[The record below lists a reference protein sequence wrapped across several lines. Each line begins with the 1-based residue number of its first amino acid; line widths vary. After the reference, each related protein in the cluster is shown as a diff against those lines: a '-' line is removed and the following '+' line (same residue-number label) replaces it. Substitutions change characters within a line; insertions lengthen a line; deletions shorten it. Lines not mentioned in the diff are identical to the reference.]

1 MSDYGLKVAKTGF
14 VAESAEKKNLAF
26 SSSLPCLKI
35 LQLGMVSAVDA
46 SEIPFSATVAF
57 PLVVLVFLYD
67 STTLEYEPIEAEFDI
82 TKLYLVGG
90 EAANSYYYYYIC
102 YA

>member
-1 MSDYGLKVAKTGF
+1 MSDYGLKVAKAGYDAATA
-14 VAESAEKKNLAF
+14 VNKNLTF
-26 SSSLPCLKI
+26 SSALPCLKI
-35 LQLGMVSAVDA
+35 LQLGKVSAVNA
-46 SEIPFSATVAF
+46 SEITFDAVVDF
-57 PLVVLVFLYD
+57 PLVLLVFLYD
-67 STTLEYEPIEAEFDI
+67 SATSEYEPVEAEFDT

>member
-1 MSDYGLKVAKTGF
+1 MSDYGLKISKTGYT
-14 VAESAEKKNLAF
+14 VDIAVNKDLAF
-26 SSSLPCLKI
+26 SSALPCLKI
-35 LQLGMVSAVDA
+35 LQLGKASAVDA
-46 SEIPFSATVAF
+46 SEITFDAVVDL
-57 PLVVLVFLYD
+57 PLVLLVFLYD
-67 STTLEYEPIEAEFDI
+67 SATSEYEPIEAVFDT

>member
-1 MSDYGLKVAKTGF
+1 MSDYGLKIAKAGF
-14 VAESAEKKNLAF
+14 RADTAEKKDLAF

-35 LQLGMVSAVDA
+35 LQLGVVSAVDA
-46 SEIPFSATVAF
+46 SEVSFDAVVSL
-57 PLVVLVFLYD
+57 PLVLLVFLYD
-67 STTLEYEPIEAEFDI
+67 SSTLEYEPVEAEFDT
-82 TKLYLVGG
+82 TKLYLAGG